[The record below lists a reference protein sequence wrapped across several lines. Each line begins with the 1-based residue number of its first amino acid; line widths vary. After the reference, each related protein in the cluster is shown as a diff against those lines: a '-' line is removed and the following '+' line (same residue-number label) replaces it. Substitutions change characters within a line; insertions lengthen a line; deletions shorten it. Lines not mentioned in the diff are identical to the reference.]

1 MDIGLITPL
10 FIVGLICAAFGWGM
24 VSLSSRIERRRAA
37 RRVDEYGDHE
47 TLLPDD

>member
-24 VSLSSRIERRRAA
+24 VSLSSRIERRRVA
-37 RRVDEYGDHE
+37 RHVDEYGDHE